1 MRGVRM
7 GMTNEHGVLRVT
19 NIGGTSL
26 GKSETVFLE
35 DKVIDKSGATMD
47 PNFQIVLDNEYVDL
61 IVQYA
66 DDIRAAK
73 REEELKQVPIIQE
86 TKTALGELLS
96 RLGFT
101 SLETQ
106 LNDLLS
112 LYNDEDDGGDD
123 DEATPTSTSSPQ
135 LHAFAGIFPTGVG
148 AVDIPTTT
156 PVFTNIHIL
165 KDPACVPIRVSS
177 IPKTA
182 QVLIVPRGSCAFSQK
197 LKYVPSFI
205 RLVIFLDKDALI
217 PQDLVRP
224 LLDKENKYGIMAV
237 MVAGGGREWEREVG
251 SLTLRRRWS
260 VWVKDIRVGNIAVL

>member
-1 MRGVRM
+1 M
-7 GMTNEHGVLRVT
+7 GMTNEHGVLRIT

-26 GKSETVFLE
+26 GKNEIVFLE

-47 PNFQIVLDNEYVDL
+47 PNFQIVLDHEYIDL

-73 REEELKQVPIIQE
+73 REEELKQVPIIPE

-112 LYNDEDDGGDD
+112 LYNDEDDGRD
-123 DEATPTSTSSPQ
+123 DEATPTSASSPQ
-135 LHAFAGIFPTGVG
+135 LHAFAGIVPTGIG

-165 KDPACVPIRVSS
+165 KDPACAPIRASS

-182 QVLIVPRGSCAFSQK
+182 QVLIVPRGSCSFSQK
-197 LKYVPSFI
+197 LRNLPSFI
-205 RLVIFLDKDALI
+205 RLVILLDKDALT

-224 LLDKENKYGIMAV
+224 LLDKENEYGIMAV

-260 VWVKDIRVGNIAVL
+260 VWVKDIRVGNIVVL

>member
-7 GMTNEHGVLRVT
+7 GMTNEHGVLRIT

-26 GKSETVFLE
+26 GKSEIVFLE

-47 PNFQIVLDNEYVDL
+47 PNFQIVLEHEYVDL

-73 REEELKQVPIIQE
+73 REEELKQVPIMPE

-112 LYNDEDDGGDD
+112 LYNDEGDGGNE
-123 DEATPTSTSSPQ
+123 DETAPTSTSSPQ
-135 LHAFAGIFPTGVG
+135 LHAFAGILPTGIG
-148 AVDIPTTT
+148 AVDIPITT
-156 PVFTNIHIL
+156 PVFTSIHIL
-165 KDPACVPIRVSS
+165 KNPACVPIQTNS

-182 QVLIVPRGSCAFSQK
+182 QVLIVPRGSCSFSQK
-197 LKYVPSFI
+197 LRHVPSFI
-205 RLVIFLDKDALI
+205 RLVIFLDKNTLT

-224 LLDKENKYGIMAV
+224 LLDKENEYGIMAV
-237 MVAGGGREWEREVG
+237 MVAGGGKEWEREVG

-260 VWVKDIRVGNIAVL
+260 VWVKDIRVGNIVVL